1 MMINRIGFKS
11 LSALL
16 ISISLV
22 GMTTAFA
29 DENNQANMTTQE
41 LTALIKQIDV
51 QNNLQIAATPEV
63 LATINRI
70 RTNEAARA
78 NMHMALENFDQ
89 HKAHLQN
96 MLKDKSLPTELV
108 VLTLL
113 EPANKKPLSKNALQT
128 LTALH
133 NHFQNWKLALIA
145 YKYGEAATT
154 NLIEATGSHDA
165 WEIARAPQTPKD
177 VKNFLAQFDAS
188 VIIMNNPA
196 LVAGS

>member
-1 MMINRIGFKS
+1 MMINRISFKS

-16 ISISLV
+16 ISISLI
-22 GMTTAFA
+22 GMAA
-29 DENNQANMTTQE
+29 AYANDNIQANMTTEE
-41 LTALIKQIDV
+41 LTTLIKQIDT

-63 LATINRI
+63 LATVNRI
-70 RTNEAARA
+70 RTNELARA
-78 NMHMALENFDQ
+78 NMHMALENFEQ
-89 HKAHLQN
+89 HKVQLQT

-108 VLTLL
+108 VLGLL
-113 EPANKKPLSKNALQT
+113 EPANKKPLSKNALKT
-128 LTALH
+128 LSTLH

-145 YKYGEAATT
+145 YKYGEAATN

-165 WEIARAPQTPKD
+165 WEIARAPQTPQD

-188 VIIMNNPA
+188 VIIMQNPT